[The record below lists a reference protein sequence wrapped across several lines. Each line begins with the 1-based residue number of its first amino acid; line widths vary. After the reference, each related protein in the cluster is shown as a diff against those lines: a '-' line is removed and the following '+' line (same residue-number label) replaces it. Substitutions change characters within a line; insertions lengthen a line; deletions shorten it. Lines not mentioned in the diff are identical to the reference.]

1 MSKIYVPESAM
12 AIFAHPDDIEFSCAG
27 TMARWV
33 KAGCRTSYVLLTSGD
48 VGIND
53 HTITREEA
61 VQIREAEARK
71 AAEIAGAEE
80 IIFIGEPDG
89 LLQPTIELRERLVR
103 EIRRFKPEVIISG
116 DPEFVAS
123 EGYINHPDHRAAAV
137 LAMDAVF
144 PASGQPT
151 LFKNIETEFGYK
163 AHKPRKVYFNAWAN
177 SDTFVNIEETID
189 IKVEALR
196 AHKSQM
202 NGWDPEEM
210 VKQWAAESAK
220 GKEMAY
226 AESYR
231 VTTLVSDE
239 DWEVCK
245 GDPIKLHQHNLEK
258 RAKEEKETTVHP

>member
-1 MSKIYVPESAM
+1 MSKIYIPESAM
-12 AIFAHPDDIEFSCAG
+12 AIFAHPDDIEYSCAG
-27 TMARWV
+27 TLARWA

-53 HTITREEA
+53 PTISREEA
-61 VQIREAEARK
+61 KIIREQESRD
-71 AAEIAGAEE
+71 AAEIAGAAE
-80 IIFIGEPDG
+80 IVFIGEPDG
-89 LLQPTIELRERLVR
+89 LLQPTLALRERLVR

-151 LFKNIETEFGYK
+151 LFKHIENEYGYT
-163 AHKPRKVYFNAWAN
+163 AHKPRKVYFNSWGD
-177 SDTFVNIEETID
+177 SDTFVNIEDTIE
-189 IKVEALR
+189 IKINALR

-202 NGWDPEEM
+202 NGWDPAEM
-210 VKQWAAESAK
+210 VKEWAAQSAK
-220 GKEMAY
+220 GKEMAF

-231 VTTLVSDE
+231 MTTLVSDE

-245 GDPIKLHQHNLEK
+245 GDPVKLHEHRKKQQ
-258 RAKEEKETTVHP
+258 EEKESNPEEG

>member
-12 AIFAHPDDIEFSCAG
+12 AIFAHPDDIEFGCAG
-27 TMARWV
+27 TMARWAKV
-33 KAGCRTSYVLLTSGD
+33 GCRTSYVLLTSGD

-53 HTITREEA
+53 PAITREEA
-61 VQIREAEARK
+61 IKIREAESRE
-71 AAEIAGAEE
+71 AAKIAGAEE

-89 LLQPTIELRERLVR
+89 LLQPTLALRERLVR

-151 LFKNIETEFGYK
+151 LFKNIETEFGYT
-163 AHKPRKVYFNAWAN
+163 AHKPRKVYFNAWGN
-177 SDTFVNIEETID
+177 SDTFVNIEDTID
-189 IKVEALR
+189 IKIKALR

-210 VKQWAAESAK
+210 IKQWAAESAK

-239 DWEVCK
+239 DWEICK
-245 GDPIKLHQHNLEK
+245 GDPVKLHHHKLEQ
-258 RAKEEKETTVHP
+258 RAKEKEETTAHP